1 MNDQQYGELLQAIVD
16 LRQATEL
23 GLSDVDRR
31 FDKQEE
37 HWNRR
42 FNALEAR
49 VEDGFRQT
57 HERFNR
63 MDERFNRMDERF
75 NRMEERFCQMNGRF
89 DRLEQR
95 IGALELRIIP

>member
-63 MDERFNRMDERF
+63 MDERFNRM
-75 NRMEERFCQMNGRF
+75 EERFCQMNGRF